1 MTEPLSPQAIEILAA
16 GHVLGDLDPAEVE
29 AFEQCL
35 ANNPTLT
42 AEVRQL
48 NATFDRILYDLN
60 STEPPA
66 HLRSTILAA
75 ATTTSTKPK
84 QRRLNWNHALGSVA
98 AILILYLGIENY
110 QLQQERKMAQEINL
124 LLQQP
129 HTQSFALRAVNATNS
144 PAVGSFVV
152 NLQQRQGVLS
162 AQNLPILPAHQVY
175 RLWAIAEGEKIPCGT
190 LKIHPQGKVLEK
202 FWMPADFYDTGISGL
217 FVTVESS
224 ELGRYPTGKVVL
236 ESRLPSKIDPE
247 RQKKA

>member
-29 AFEQCL
+29 AFEQYL
-35 ANNPTLT
+35 AHDPTLT

-60 STEPPA
+60 STDPPA
-66 HLRSTILAA
+66 HLKSTILAA
-75 ATTTSTKPK
+75 ATTRTKPK
-84 QRRLNWNHALGSVA
+84 QRRLNWSQALGSVA

-110 QLQQERKMAQEINL
+110 QLQQERKMAQAIDL

-129 HTQSFALRAVNATNS
+129 QTQSFALRAVNATAP

-175 RLWAIAEGEKIPCGT
+175 RLWAIADGEKIPCGT
-190 LKIHPQGKVLEK
+190 LKLHPQGKVLEK

-224 ELGRYPTGKVVL
+224 ELGRYPTGNVVL
-236 ESRLPSKIDPE
+236 ESHLPSKI
-247 RQKKA
+247 

>member
-1 MTEPLSPQAIEILAA
+1 MGGHSSYDSVGAAAA
-16 GHVLGDLDPAEVE
+16 GLCSG
-29 AFEQCL
+29 
-35 ANNPTLT
+35 
-42 AEVRQL
+42 
-48 NATFDRILYDLN
+48 ILFCP
-60 STEPPA
+60 SA
-66 HLRSTILAA
+66 
-75 ATTTSTKPK
+75 
-84 QRRLNWNHALGSVA
+84 G
-98 AILILYLGIENY
+98 
-110 QLQQERKMAQEINL
+110 
-124 LLQQP
+124 
-129 HTQSFALRAVNATNS
+129 NATNF

-162 AQNLPILPAHQVY
+162 AQNLPRLPDHQVY

-190 LKIHPQGKVLEK
+190 LKIQPQGKVLEK